1 VKTLRSIALTGA
13 LLLLACTARAQWVD
27 STTAWFDYTGG
38 TVVPSGYLTIR
49 DETTSLA
56 QEGILTFL
64 GSTVTCV
71 DNPSNLATECTF
83 TGGAGGS
90 VATDTI
96 WDAAGDLVY
105 GTGADTASKLAK
117 GTATQLLHSG
127 TTPSWSAVDLA
138 ADVTG
143 VLPFANITNGSALSL
158 FGRSA
163 NSSGVQASVTASA
176 ASDCVFRESGSALG
190 CGTVATAGIANS
202 AVTLAKVAPAAA
214 SSRLLGSGSSGAG
227 AAYTEIPLGAPMS
240 IGADVTGTTRLGF
253 DPTKQWYVYDD
264 FLNVNGVI
272 NNDQGEQVWGFTNT
286 NSAGLSKVT
295 GEANH
300 PGVFRATGVAGN
312 NATYMVRKDAN
323 SLMVQGGEVIEWM
336 IRIDDITASGTKWG
350 CGLGDSVSD
359 PSGATDGLQFIFDPS
374 TDAHWGIRNR
384 KAGTGNTSNS
394 TTTVTDDTW
403 WRLTIVVNAA
413 ATSVAYYVNGTE
425 LNNSPLSS
433 NIPTAVSTAMECGV
447 VQLGSLGAAALLD
460 VDYAWGY
467 GPLTR

>member
-1 VKTLRSIALTGA
+1 MKRLIFLAVLLSPLSMFAQTEGDYPHQLTDVAVRLDGGS
-13 LLLLACTARAQWVD
+13 VIV
-27 STTAWFDYTGG
+27 SGGSVTGG
-38 TVVPSGYLTIR
+38 TCTNQVMTALDTSGVPTCADITSAMIPATTI
-49 DETTSLA
+49 
-56 QEGILTFL
+56 
-64 GSTVTCV
+64 TV
-71 DNPSNLATECTF
+71 S
-83 TGGAGGS
+83 
-90 VATDTI
+90 
-96 WDAAGDLVY
+96 DLQ
-105 GTGADTASKLAK
+105 D
-117 GTATQLLHSG
+117 
-127 TTPSWSAVDLA
+127 
-138 ADVTG
+138 
-143 VLPFANITNGSALSL
+143 GSAISL
-158 FGRSA
+158 LGRSA
-163 NSSGVQASVTASA
+163 NSSGVTAFIAAAA
-176 ASDCVFRESGSALG
+176 ASDCVFRESGSALA

-202 AVTLAKVAPAAA
+202 AVTLAKIANAAA

-227 AAYTEIPLGAPMS
+227 VAYTEIPLGAPMS

-272 NNDQGEQVWGFTNT
+272 NNAQGEQVWGFTNT

-336 IRIDDITASGTKWG
+336 IRIDDVTTSGTKWG

-359 PSGATDGLQFIFDPS
+359 PSAATDGLQFIFDPS
-374 TDAHWGIRNR
+374 TDLHWAIRNR
-384 KAGTGNTSNS
+384 KGGTGNTANSNL
-394 TTTVTDDTW
+394 TVTDDTW

-413 ATSVAYYVNGTE
+413 ATSVSYYVNGTE
-425 LNNSPLSS
+425 LNVSPIAT
-433 NIPTAVSTAMECGV
+433 NIPTGVSTAMECGV
-447 VQLGSLGAAALLD
+447 VQLGALGAVPLLD